1 MQIRIWLK
9 EHENEYIEKENI
21 KILDKLLEIEGVDD
35 LIGEIS
41 Y

>member
-1 MQIRIWLK
+1 MK
-9 EHENEYIEKENI
+9 NEYIEKENI
-21 KILDKLLEIEGVDD
+21 KIFEKLLEIEGVDD

>member
-1 MQIRIWLK
+1 MK
-9 EHENEYIEKENI
+9 NEYIEKENI
-21 KILDKLLEIEGVDD
+21 KIFQKLLEIEGVDD